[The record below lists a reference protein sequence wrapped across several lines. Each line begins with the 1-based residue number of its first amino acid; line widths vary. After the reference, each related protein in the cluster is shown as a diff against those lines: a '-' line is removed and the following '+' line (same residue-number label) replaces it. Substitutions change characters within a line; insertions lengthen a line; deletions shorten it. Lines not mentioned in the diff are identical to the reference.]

1 MSKGQ
6 YLYTGFVDF
15 RIVFN
20 SVWGEG
26 LMHKL
31 GKTGIT
37 GTFLKVVNSAHK
49 SPYVSLIFKDKTTK
63 PFPTWSCN
71 KNRNNM

>member
-1 MSKGQ
+1 
-6 YLYTGFVDF
+6 
-15 RIVFN
+15 
-20 SVWGEG
+20 
-26 LMHKL
+26 MHKL

-49 SPYVSLIFKDKTTK
+49 SNYKDKTTK
-63 PFPTWSCN
+63 PFPTWSYN

>member
-1 MSKGQ
+1 
-6 YLYTGFVDF
+6 
-15 RIVFN
+15 
-20 SVWGEG
+20 
-26 LMHKL
+26 MHKL

-49 SPYVSLIFKDKTTK
+49 SAYVSLIFKDKTTK
-63 PFPTWSCN
+63 PFPTWSYN